1 MVIDR
6 SQALER
12 FKAYTSHYD
21 PQNHKIAL
29 KIDHSLRTAALSE
42 RIAQSLDL
50 SAEDVDLAWLCGLLH
65 DIGRFEQIRRWNT
78 FSDAKSTSHAQLSV
92 DVLFEA
98 PSADMFDTATVA
110 GSSDV
115 TAASETHGS
124 ADTTHETPLIRTYV
138 ADNSEDNLIKAVV
151 GLHGVFRL
159 PEGLDARTKQFCDI
173 IRDAD
178 KLDILHTITINT
190 PFDLFGAT
198 DEEFRASALSVE
210 AKQAFYDHRC
220 LQKYE
225 RHYPADYLIGFLCFA
240 YELVYPESLHIVA
253 EDGYLMQLFTA
264 PFGLTFTNTDTA
276 EEIMV
281 MHQHMRH
288 WLSGE
293 IAKSDP
299 IFDAEQQHLTQTYET
314 LHAMELSLA
323 RAIQKTAEEAAADK
337 ESMAEEVTA
346 NFSSYGE
353 AQETYI
359 DYAVINNVIQAYNL
373 LQDAQAQKLNDVA
386 LLLKQPYFA
395 KIALRFK
402 EGQEPKE
409 LYLGSTG
416 LSDESYKRLV
426 VDWRSPVAEVYYN
439 QVNGPTS
446 YVANGRTINVDL
458 VLRRQFDITR
468 DHLNAYFDTNI
479 AIQDE
484 LLLDSLSKQRGAHMQ
499 TITATI
505 QKEQN
510 EVIRYDDVPAL
521 LVAGIAGSGK
531 TSVLLQRIA
540 YLFYQQRETLD
551 ASEIYLITPNDVF
564 RTYINNVLPDLGE
577 KNPRSYTWTEFEDYL
592 MPANHNRG
600 MASIDLE
607 TFRQIDKAVA
617 SFTFETKDFKELIV
631 GDRRLFSSAQIHKIV
646 DKFSHLPAG
655 PHLVTLVREEMLKR
669 LDKRITQLSAE
680 ESIINEIMALDVNE
694 QLRLFHETVDP
705 QDDEEARAYALV
717 YLKDLFAPALRIIE
731 RDEWLRMDRIG
742 MRLLEKESLLPVEWL
757 YLKIAITGMGNP
769 SAKYVMV
776 DEVQDY
782 SAAQLI
788 ILARYFRR
796 AHFLLLGDENQ
807 AIKDGTATFDDIREI
822 FTAER
827 GGMDTCRLLTSYRSS
842 PEITDLFASLAN
854 TREGVTISSIQR
866 PGINPVLFACES
878 EEDHLAR
885 LSEVIEDAQA
895 HVGLTAII
903 VPHTY
908 LAKRY
913 VKKMNE
919 TNALENNTPAII
931 ENYDRL
937 PDKGVFFV
945 SLALAKGLEFD
956 HVVIPDVSA
965 QVFDE
970 SDLARHQL
978 YTTISRATR
987 KVTLLSRRAV
997 TPLLDGVLEPTIN

>member
-1 MVIDR
+1 MAIDR
-6 SQALER
+6 SLALEL

-21 PQNHKIAL
+21 PHNRKIAL
-29 KIDHSLRTAALSE
+29 KIGHSLRTAQICE
-42 RIAQSLDL
+42 RIAQSLSL
-50 SAEDVDLAWLCGLLH
+50 SKDDVDLAWLCGLLH

-78 FSDAKSTSHAQLSV
+78 FSDAKSTSHAKLSV
-92 DVLFEA
+92 EVLF
-98 PSADMFDTATVA
+98 DT
-110 GSSDV
+110 SDE
-115 TAASETHGS
+115 SGK
-124 ADTTHETPLIRTYV
+124 PLIRNYY
-138 ADNSEDNLIKAVV
+138 ANSDEDELIKAVI

-159 PEGLDARTKQFCDI
+159 PDDLDKRTRQFCSI

-178 KLDILHTITINT
+178 KVDILHTITINT
-190 PFDLFGAT
+190 PQDLFGAT
-198 DEEFRASALSVE
+198 DEEFRSSALSKE
-210 AKQAFYDHRC
+210 ARQAFYDHRC
-220 LQKYE
+220 LKKEE
-225 RHYPADYLIGFLCFA
+225 RTYPADYLVGFLCFP
-240 YELVYPESLHIVA
+240 YEMVFPESLHIVT
-253 EDGYLMQLFTA
+253 EDGYLMQLFSE
-264 PFGLTFTNTDTA
+264 PFGMTFTNTETA
-276 EEIMV
+276 EEFIA

-299 IFDAEQQHLTQTYET
+299 VFNAEQQHLTQTYET
-314 LHAMELSLA
+314 LHNMELSLA
-323 RAIQKTAEEAAADK
+323 KAIQKTAEEAAADK
-337 ESMAEEVTA
+337 ETMAEELTA
-346 NFSSYGE
+346 NFSSDGE

-373 LQDAQAQKLNDVA
+373 LQDAQVQKLNDVT

-402 EGQEPKE
+402 EGQAPKE
-409 LYLGSTG
+409 LYIGNTG
-416 LSDESYKRLV
+416 IADESYKRMV

-458 VLRRQFDITR
+458 TLRRQFDITR
-468 DHLNAYFDTNI
+468 DRLNAYFDTNI

-499 TITATI
+499 AITATI

-577 KNPRSYTWTEFEDYL
+577 KNPRSYTWTELEDYL

-600 MASIDLE
+600 TASIDLE
-607 TFRQIDKAVA
+607 TFTRIDKAVQTLA
-617 SFTFETKDFKELIV
+617 LETKDFKEIIV
-631 GDRRLFSSAQIHKIV
+631 GERRLFSSAQIHKIF
-646 DKFSHLPAG
+646 DKFPTIAVG
-655 PHLVTLVREEMLKR
+655 PHLITLVREEMLKR
-669 LDKRITQLSAE
+669 LERRITQLSAE
-680 ESIINEIMALDVNE
+680 EGIINEIMALDVNE

-705 QDDEEARAYALV
+705 QNDEEARAYSLV
-717 YLKDLFAPALRIIE
+717 YLKDLFAPALRMIE
-731 RDEWLRMDRIG
+731 RDEWLRIDRIG
-742 MRLLEKESLLPVEWL
+742 MRLLGKESLLPVEWL
-757 YLKIAITGMGNP
+757 YIKMAITGMSNP
-769 SAKYVMV
+769 NAKYVMV

-782 SAAQLI
+782 SAAQLV

-807 AIKDGTATFDDIREI
+807 AIKEGTATFDEIREI
-822 FTAER
+822 FTVER
-827 GGMDTCRLLTSYRSS
+827 GFMDTCSLLTSYRSS

-866 PGINPVLFACES
+866 PGINPVFVVCES
-878 EEDHLAR
+878 EEDHLIKLKEA
-885 LSEVIEDAQA
+885 IEDARA

-903 VPHTY
+903 TPHTY

-913 VKKMNE
+913 AK
-919 TNALENNTPAII
+919 ALGDDAPDII
-931 ENYDRL
+931 ESNDRI

-965 QVFDE
+965 AVFDE

-987 KVTLLSRRAV
+987 KVTLLSRGDV
-997 TPLLDGVLEPTIN
+997 TPLLEGALER